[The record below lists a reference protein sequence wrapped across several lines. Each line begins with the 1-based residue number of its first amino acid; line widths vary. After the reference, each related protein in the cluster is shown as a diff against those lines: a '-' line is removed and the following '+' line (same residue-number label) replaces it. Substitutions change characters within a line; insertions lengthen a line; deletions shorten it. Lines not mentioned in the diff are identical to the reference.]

1 MITQP
6 KTSSFLLPKGRSFL
20 LRSGASFSEGRPW
33 SFEHCPDSIMVT
45 DAAGKIEYVNPAFE
59 ALTGYAPAEVVG
71 RTPAV
76 LKSGR
81 HDAEFY
87 RRLWSSILAG
97 REWRGVLA
105 NRRKGGELFHLDT
118 IIRPFAA
125 RGGRTT
131 HFVAAGRD
139 VSEQVRETERL
150 AHAATHD
157 GLTGLPNRTLFL
169 DRLGQALRQAARRR
183 EGLTVAVFDLD
194 RFREANN
201 RFGHAAGDAVLREVA
216 RRTRGCVREADTV
229 ARIGG
234 DEFALI
240 LVGTAD
246 RASAAPVFDKV
257 IATNVAPV
265 RFEER
270 LIRVGVSIGAC
281 AYPRDGATEEELLK
295 RADGAMYAAKRL
307 GGKRCHF
314 YRAREP
320 DRCGRANTPRVG
332 SPEPA

>member
-33 SFEHCPDSIMVT
+33 SFEHCPDSVMVT

-139 VSEQVRETERL
+139 VSEQGRETERL
-150 AHAATHD
+150 AHAPAHHRPARP
-157 GLTGLPNRTLFL
+157 GRALGRAARPRVWLPAAVFAL
-169 DRLGQALRQAARRR
+169 DRSGG
-183 EGLTVAVFDLD
+183 EK
-194 RFREANN
+194 N
-201 RFGHAAGDAVLREVA
+201 RFGHAGGDGVLRKVT
-216 RRTRGCVREADTV
+216 RR
-229 ARIGG
+229 
-234 DEFALI
+234 
-240 LVGTAD
+240 
-246 RASAAPVFDKV
+246 
-257 IATNVAPV
+257 
-265 RFEER
+265 
-270 LIRVGVSIGAC
+270 
-281 AYPRDGATEEELLK
+281 
-295 RADGAMYAAKRL
+295 
-307 GGKRCHF
+307 
-314 YRAREP
+314 
-320 DRCGRANTPRVG
+320 
-332 SPEPA
+332 